1 MLFLSKSGHTRF
13 MADASERP
21 RLLRGATLFAW
32 LVLVCLGHVA
42 LVLVGAR
49 GMAEPVPWLIV
60 LGLAGL
66 AGSLAMAWISWRSG
80 SWIDQTPDAA
90 SHARR
95 LQQAVDPLRLQL
107 RASETRLREVMDAV
121 PAGLAI
127 YDNQDRLLLFNREVS
142 RQYPYC
148 SEQPVIG
155 ETYENLMRRALA
167 ENRIADAVG
176 REEEWL
182 ALRMAGRG
190 ALDTPLL
197 RHTDDGHWVH
207 FHEIRTP
214 SGYLVMTRLDMTPMV
229 EKGLALERANEQLL
243 RLSTTD
249 GLTGI
254 ANRRMFDQTL
264 HAEWQRC
271 ARSRSDLSLLM
282 IDIDHFKRYNDHYGH
297 QTGDECLRQVARIL
311 LMCAKRSGELVAR
324 YGGEEFTILL
334 PGTDASEAMAIAQRC
349 LQQMEGARIPHA
361 DSPVSPW
368 LTVSIG
374 VASMQVTPAEA
385 CSTLLQQ
392 ADSALYCAKKA
403 GRARVELYDPVTVN
417 ALATRPAPL

>member
-1 MLFLSKSGHTRF
+1 MSDA
-13 MADASERP
+13 ADRP
-21 RLLRGATLFAW
+21 RLLRGVTLVAW
-32 LVLVCLGHVA
+32 LVMVGLGHVA
-42 LVLVGAR
+42 LVLVGVL
-49 GMAEPVPWLIV
+49 GMSEPVPWLVV

-66 AGSLAMAWISWRSG
+66 AASLVMAWVCWRTQR
-80 SWIDQTPDAA
+80 WIDQTPDAA
-90 SHARR
+90 SHARLL
-95 LQQAVDPLRLQL
+95 LQEADPLRAQL
-107 RASETRLREVMDAV
+107 RAADVRLREVIDAV

-142 RQYPYC
+142 RQYPYRG
-148 SEQPVIG
+148 EQPVIG
-155 ETYENLMRRALA
+155 ETYENLMRRALK
-167 ENRIADAVG
+167 ESRIVDAVG

-190 ALDTPLL
+190 ALDTPML

-207 FHEIRTP
+207 FYEIRTP

-271 ARSRSDLSLLM
+271 ARSHSSLSLLM

-311 LMCAKRSGELVAR
+311 LLCAKRSGELVAR
-324 YGGEEFTILL
+324 YGGEEFAILL
-334 PGTDASEAMAIAQRC
+334 PGTDASEAMVTAQRC
-349 LQQMEGARIPHA
+349 LMQMESARIPHA
-361 DSPVSPW
+361 DSPVSPC

-374 VASMQVTPAEA
+374 VASMQVTPVES

-403 GRARVELYDPVTVN
+403 GRARVDLYDPATVN